1 MYILETCAHRF
12 SGRRRTSAFKRR
24 PGVWFASLPA
34 SCHRETQ
41 PTVGQQLDPAPATT
55 LQKNNIKFSRLRHN
69 LSWRPATNSPAFR
82 VHRPLWLSC
91 RPRPLST
98 PTAVQRGHTERSRS
112 ADLPQQPG
120 RLNRP
125 PSEKPRVSLRLE
137 LRNATPY
144 TGPACSPSG
153 LEICRMRCS
162 SSRRRAAAQAHRS
175 NGDSAPTSSL
185 SALVPR
191 GSAILAA
198 MPHGEPHGP
207 AVAASAAPTWVETEV
222 RTDPNRRTPDT
233 LCTPDGMGRSLPR
246 TATPYVVRGF
256 GVAESPHA
264 VHSGA
269 QGTLYARANCPSAR
283 PPSGCTPRIQ
293 SSATGTRQVRAIGAP
308 RPA

>member
-1 MYILETCAHRF
+1 VRCGHRAAAHAVKPR
-12 SGRRRTSAFKRR
+12 
-24 PGVWFASLPA
+24 GVARDCGGA
-34 SCHRETQ
+34 CRHIKT
-41 PTVGQQLDPAPATT
+41 GAPA
-55 LQKNNIKFSRLRHN
+55 LKS
-69 LSWRPATNSPAFR
+69 
-82 VHRPLWLSC
+82 
-91 RPRPLST
+91 
-98 PTAVQRGHTERSRS
+98 
-112 ADLPQQPG
+112 
-120 RLNRP
+120 
-125 PSEKPRVSLRLE
+125 PRVTASRH
-137 LRNATPY
+137 RH
-144 TGPACSPSG
+144 G
-153 LEICRMRCS
+153 LGLLPRHRGSAGSTEICRMRCS

-233 LCTPDGMGRSLPR
+233 LCTPDGIGRSLPR